1 MTEKDRSRIAYKI
14 GYARR
19 HPDRI
24 VPYARRLARDTW
36 LHVRTRDHASYY
48 RHVMRSDTARSHEAA
63 VGGRTHV
70 WWLKIGQMQF
80 DYLVGHGLKPTD
92 RMLEIGCG
100 DLRAGRLFI
109 DYLDAGNY
117 YGIDISP
124 DILLAAAGT
133 LSQAGLQGKLPHLS
147 LVRDLTFAFLP
158 SGHFTVIHAH
168 SVFSHSPI
176 GVIDEC
182 LAHVGRVMAPGAF
195 FDFTFDRTEGKE
207 HHVLHEDFYYRT
219 QSLIELAATHGLT
232 AQFMADW
239 EALPHRQSKIRVSR
253 P

>member
-63 VGGRTHV
+63 VGSRTHA

-80 DYLVGHGLKPTD
+80 
-92 RMLEIGCG
+92 
-100 DLRAGRLFI
+100 

-253 P
+253 